1 MNRGELKRGRRLSP
15 LWYGCVAYLLL
26 FLPLV
31 VAQPTD
37 WFRAGLVRSQLNVS
51 SDINVVGRGPSPF
64 VESLRADVIFVP
76 QNSEFVAVRG
86 FEASP
91 SAVIAGDR
99 ARFEW
104 KAVSVG
110 ELSYGY
116 SVVVDTA
123 NNVPRVMAKIP
134 FPMQVPS
141 GFEKYVLPT
150 QHIDSNNAAVLGQAY
165 ALAKGE
171 DDLFM
176 VVSKIASWTKN
187 NVDYNL
193 STLTA
198 EVSQPAS
205 WVLEKRFGVC
215 DEITSLFIAMLR
227 SLKIPARFISGL
239 AYTNSPQFPQ
249 GWGAHG
255 WAEVYFPGVGWV
267 PFDPTFGELGWV
279 DPGHIKLKESLDP
292 QEPTTLFEWQ
302 ARDVHV
308 EVEDLKLSASVLR
321 TEGVV
326 PAELKIRASPLR
338 ARVGFGSYNGVML
351 DVENLADYY
360 VGMEFTLTRVTDMD
374 ILNGESQQIALP
386 PRGRGRVFWK
396 VRMHEGLD
404 KNFQYEL
411 PIQIYSI
418 RKDTVDTSFAAGSWD
433 VVFSEADVDS
443 SIERLSVSQDAL
455 ELACAFDN
463 DMVWTDVGRLNCM
476 VQNRNDAEL
485 PVMVCFKDCQR
496 VTVPAKGSVPVSY
509 DVPAI
514 TPGPHEVVVKAT
526 SGVMEKKAVLTLVR
540 LDNPSI
546 AVKNVMV
553 PESVSYGDEFK
564 LSFLLARDSVSFPQN
579 VSVVVKGGGS
589 QALVDVG
596 ELLIDQEVNV
606 NIKSDQLFS
615 SNPEFSIDVS
625 YKDPFGNDYSAE
637 SSASVR
643 VSGVPWYK
651 RMFGWII
658 DLF

>member
-1 MNRGELKRGRRLSP
+1 MKRFL
-15 LWYGCVAYLLL
+15 LFLLL
-26 FLPLV
+26 LPLV

-37 WFRAGLVRSQLNVS
+37 WFKAGLVRTQLNVS
-51 SDINVVGRGPSPF
+51 SDVEIISRGPSPF
-64 VESLRADVIFVP
+64 VESLRADVVFVP
-76 QNSEFVAVRG
+76 QNSDFVAVRS
-86 FEASP
+86 FDANP
-91 SAVIAGDR
+91 QAIITGDR

-104 KAVSVG
+104 KAPSVG
-110 ELSYGY
+110 KLSYGY
-116 SVVVDTA
+116 SAVVDTA
-123 NNVPRVMAKIP
+123 NNVPRVTAKIP
-134 FPMQVPS
+134 FPMQVPK
-141 GFEKYVLPT
+141 GFEKYVQPT

-165 ALAKGE
+165 ALAKDE

-176 VVSKIASWTKN
+176 VVSKIAAWTKN
-187 NVDYNL
+187 NVNYNL

-198 EVSQPAS
+198 EVSQSAS
-205 WVLEKRFGVC
+205 WVLEKRVGVC

-239 AYTNSPQFPQ
+239 AFTNSPQFPQ

-267 PFDPTFGELGWV
+267 PFDPTFGEFGWV

-302 ARDVHV
+302 ARDVSV
-308 EVEDLKLSASVLR
+308 EVADLKLSAGVLR
-321 TEGVV
+321 TESVV
-326 PAELKIRASPLR
+326 PSELKIRSSPLR
-338 ARVGFGSYNGVML
+338 ARVGFGSFNGIVL

-360 VGMEFTLTRVTDMD
+360 VGMEFILTRVTDMD
-374 ILNGESQQIALP
+374 IIGGESKQIALP
-386 PRGRGRVFWK
+386 PRSRGRVFWK

-404 KNFQYEL
+404 KKFQYEL
-411 PIQIYSI
+411 PVQIYTI
-418 RKDTVDTSFAAGSWD
+418 RKDTADSSFAAGSWD

-443 SIERLSVSQDAL
+443 SIERLSVSRDAL

-463 DMVWTDVGRLNCM
+463 DMIWADSGRLNCL
-476 VQNRNDAEL
+476 VQNRDDKEL
-485 PVMVCFKDCQR
+485 QTTVCFKDCQK

-509 DVPAI
+509 EVQAV

-526 SGVMEKKAVLTLVR
+526 SGIMEKKAVLTLVR
-540 LDNPSI
+540 LDDPHVAIRNI
-546 AVKNVMV
+546 MA
-553 PESVSYGDEFK
+553 PESVSYGDTFK

-579 VSVVVKGGGS
+579 VSVNIKGGGS
-589 QALVDVG
+589 QAFVDVG

-606 NIKSDQLFS
+606 NIRSDQLYS
-615 SNPEFSIDVS
+615 SHPEFSIDVS
-625 YKDPFGNDYSAE
+625 YKDPFGKDYTAT

-651 RMFGWII
+651 RIFGWVI

>member
-1 MNRGELKRGRRLSP
+1 MRKLI
-15 LWYGCVAYLLL
+15 LLL
-26 FLPLV
+26 LLLPLV

-37 WFRAGLVRSQLNVS
+37 WFKAGLVRAQLNVS
-51 SDINVVGRGPSPF
+51 SDINIVSRGPSPF
-64 VESLRADVIFVP
+64 VESLKADVIFVP

-91 SAVIAGDR
+91 SAVFAGDR

-104 KAVSVG
+104 KAPSIG

-116 SVVVDTA
+116 SAIVDTA
-123 NNVPRVMAKIP
+123 NNVPRVSAKIP
-134 FPMQVPS
+134 FPMQVPK

-150 QHIDSNNAAVLGQAY
+150 EHIDSNNAAVLGQAY

-171 DDLFM
+171 DDLFL
-176 VVSKIASWTKN
+176 VVSKIAAWTKN

-205 WVLEKRFGVC
+205 WVLENRFGVC

-239 AYTNSPQFPQ
+239 AFTNSPQFPQ

-267 PFDPTFGELGWV
+267 PFDPTFGEFGWV

-302 ARDVHV
+302 ARDVNV
-308 EVEDLKLSASVLR
+308 EVEDLKLSAGVLR

-374 ILNGESQQIALP
+374 ILDGDSRQIVLP

-404 KNFQYEL
+404 KNFQYEI

-418 RKDTVDTSFAAGSWD
+418 RKDTADSSFAAGSWD

-443 SIERLSVSQDAL
+443 SVERLSVSNDPL

-463 DMVWTDVGRLNCM
+463 DMVWTDSGKLNCL

-496 VTVPAKGSVPVSY
+496 VNVPAKGSVPVSY
-509 DVPAI
+509 EVPAI
-514 TPGPHEVVVKAT
+514 TPGPHEVVVTAT

-540 LDNPSI
+540 LDSPRI
-546 AVKNVMV
+546 VIKNVMV

-579 VSVVVKGGGS
+579 VSVNVKGGGS

-625 YKDPFGNDYSAE
+625 YKDPFGEEYSIS

-643 VSGVPWYK
+643 VHGVPWYK